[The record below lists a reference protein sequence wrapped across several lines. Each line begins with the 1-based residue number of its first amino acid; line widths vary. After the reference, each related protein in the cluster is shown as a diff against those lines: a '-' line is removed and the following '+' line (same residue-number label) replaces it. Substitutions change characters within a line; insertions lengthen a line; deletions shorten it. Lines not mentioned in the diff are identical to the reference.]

1 MMFLSGRWP
10 AARFLLVGWLGLILA
25 ACGDSGAPEVPAST
39 ESPVAEVAE
48 PSAAIAQH
56 DDAYYD
62 ELRAHWFALEHAE
75 KAVAERSDP
84 LDIDLEEAPLPADS
98 EPSPQLP
105 LPAPVVDA
113 AAAPVIGIIIDDL
126 GHSLSRGRR
135 IIALPEPVTLA
146 ILPHTQA
153 AKALASEAAI
163 AGKTV
168 ILHQPMEN
176 GAALAIGS
184 GGLYVGMERA
194 ELEQTLQTNLNSFVP
209 IQGLNNHMGSRLT
222 SDRQAM
228 DWVMQ
233 VLDERGLFFID
244 SRTSAATQAAFAAEA
259 AGVRH
264 LSRDVF
270 LDNERTFEAIDAAF
284 RRALTLARKQGT
296 ALVIGHPYP
305 QTLEYLEQRL
315 PDLQREEGVK
325 VVSLEALLARK
336 YRH

>member
-1 MMFLSGRWP
+1 MRRLPGRWP
-10 AARFLLVGWLGLILA
+10 AARLLMAAWLTLMLA
-25 ACGDSGAPEVPAST
+25 ACGDSDEPEVAASAEPPA
-39 ESPVAEVAE
+39 VEVAE
-48 PSAAIAQH
+48 PGAAVIQH

-62 ELRAHWFALEHAE
+62 ELRARWFALEHAE
-75 KAVAERSDP
+75 RSAAASPGSHNADP
-84 LDIDLEEAPLPADS
+84 EQAPLSAEPEPVSELPVAVLEPESMPA
-98 EPSPQLP
+98 
-105 LPAPVVDA
+105 
-113 AAAPVIGIIIDDL
+113 IGIIIDDL

-135 IIALPEPVTLA
+135 IIALPAPVTLA

-153 AKALASEAAI
+153 AQLLASEAAV

-176 GAALAIGS
+176 GAALAIGP
-184 GGLYVGMERA
+184 GGLYADMDRA
-194 ELEQTLQTNLNSFVP
+194 KLEQTLQANLNNFVP
-209 IQGLNNHMGSRLT
+209 IQGVNNHMGSRLT

-233 VLDERGLFFID
+233 VLAARGLFFID

-284 RRALTLARKQGT
+284 QHALTLARKQGS
-296 ALVIGHPYP
+296 ALIIGHPYP

-315 PDLQREEGVK
+315 PELQREKGVK

-336 YRH
+336 YQN

>member
-1 MMFLSGRWP
+1 MRLLSGRWP
-10 AARFLLVGWLGLILA
+10 ALRWVLTGLLLA
-25 ACGDSGAPEVPAST
+25 LAGCGDSDAPQAPAAAG
-39 ESPVAEVAE
+39 PAAEDAAE
-48 PSAAIAQH
+48 AASATPLH

-62 ELRAHWFALEHAE
+62 ELRTRWLALEHAE
-75 KAVAERSDP
+75 RG
-84 LDIDLEEAPLPADS
+84 
-98 EPSPQLP
+98 
-105 LPAPVVDA
+105 A
-113 AAAPVIGIIIDDL
+113 AAAPRSPGTDPDEVLLPTEPEPTSELPLVEAQAMPAIGILIDDL

-135 IIALPEPVTLA
+135 IIALPAPVALA

-153 AKALASEAAI
+153 AQSLASEATI

-176 GAALAIGS
+176 GAALAIGP
-184 GGLYVGMERA
+184 GGLYVDMDRA
-194 ELEQTLQTNLNSFVP
+194 SLEQTLQANLNSFVP

-233 VLDERGLFFID
+233 MLGERGLFFID

-259 AGVRH
+259 AGVQH

-270 LDNERTFEAIDAAF
+270 LDNERTLEAIDAAF
-284 RRALTLARKQGT
+284 HRALTLARKQGT
-296 ALVIGHPYP
+296 ALIIGHPYP

-315 PDLQREEGVK
+315 PDLQREEGVE

>member
-25 ACGDSGAPEVPAST
+25 ACGDSNAPQAPAST
-39 ESPVAEVAE
+39 ESPVEEVAG
-48 PSAAIAQH
+48 PSAAIAQR

-84 LDIDLEEAPLPADS
+84 LDIDLEEAP
-98 EPSPQLP
+98 
-105 LPAPVVDA
+105 VVEA
-113 AAAPVIGIIIDDL
+113 AAAPAIGIIIDDL

-153 AKALASEAAI
+153 AAVLASEAAI

-176 GAALAIGS
+176 GAALAIGP

-284 RRALTLARKQGT
+284 QRAVTLARKQGT

-305 QTLEYLEQRL
+305 QTLDYLEQRL

-336 YRH
+336 YQR

>member
-1 MMFLSGRWP
+1 MRLLSGRGP
-10 AARFLLVGWLGLILA
+10 ALRLLLAGLLLVLA
-25 ACGDSGAPEVPAST
+25 ACDDADAPKAPIVADPA
-39 ESPVAEVAE
+39 ADEVAVLASDT
-48 PSAAIAQH
+48 PSH
-56 DDAYYD
+56 DEAYYN
-62 ELRAHWFALEHAE
+62 ELRARWFALEQAEQGAAAKGRDPVHAD
-75 KAVAERSDP
+75 SD
-84 LDIDLEEAPLPADS
+84 EEPLPA
-98 EPSPQLP
+98 EPEPIP
-105 LPAPVVDA
+105 ELPAPAPITDA
-113 AAAPVIGIIIDDL
+113 AAPAIGIIIDDL

-135 IIALPEPVTLA
+135 LIALPEPVTLA

-153 AKALASEAAI
+153 AQALASEAAI

-176 GAALAIGS
+176 GAALAIGP
-184 GGLYVGMERA
+184 GGLYVDMDRA
-194 ELEQTLQTNLNSFVP
+194 ELQQTLQANLNSFVP

-259 AGVRH
+259 AGIRH

-284 RRALTLARKQGT
+284 RQAAVLARKRGT

-305 QTLEYLEQRL
+305 QTLDYLEQRL
-315 PDLQREEGVK
+315 PDLQREEGIQ
-325 VVSLEALLARK
+325 VVSVEALLARK